1 MLIVVTILGAFAAN
15 FICGRKYAIASLIA
29 IPAFCMA
36 MTWVE
41 NTFGYQIVMLML
53 MPIIVIAGIDT
64 WSIEALVYHTKSE
77 QGWFIWNEVI

>member
-1 MLIVVTILGAFAAN
+1 MLIVVTILGALAAN

-29 IPAFCMA
+29 MPAFYMA

-64 WSIEALVYHTKSE
+64 WREEA
-77 QGWFIWNEVI
+77 